1 MKIITQILPIFFLL
15 LLLTS
20 CSDYQKVV
28 KGDNYEEKFLHANR
42 MYDKENYS
50 KALALYE
57 QIYQRYPNTDK
68 GQVAYFRIAK
78 SYYAEG
84 DYYMAGYYFNQFSM
98 RYPSSEKAEESLFM
112 TAICSVKNSP
122 NVSLDQEETEL
133 ALNDLQL
140 FVQRYPNSE
149 LIDSCNRTM
158 DRLRY
163 KLETKRF
170 EAVQLYDKMQNN
182 RAAVASAQS
191 FLDDYP
197 RSAFLNE
204 AALIQYENAYKL
216 AMNSVLSKKK
226 ERIENAMEL
235 FTKYAYLFEDEND
248 LNKVQKYNEN
258 LEKELNNVAEQ
269 YDFNNIVEA
278 YKLSNSSSKQKKVYY
293 LEETMKRFD
302 NFAKKYPD
310 SDLLEKARTY
320 SSKAEKEL
328 TNS

>member
-1 MKIITQILPIFFLL
+1 MKIITQILSISFLILL
-15 LLLTS
+15 LSS

-42 MYDKENYS
+42 MYDKKNYT
-50 KALALYE
+50 KALTLYE
-57 QIYQRYPNTDK
+57 QIYQRFPNTDK
-68 GQVAYFRIAK
+68 GEVAYYRIAR

-98 RYPSSEKAEESLFM
+98 RYPSSENAEEALFM

-140 FVQRYPNSE
+140 FVQRYPESE

-170 EAVQLYDKMQNN
+170 EAVQLYDKMNQN
-182 RAAVASAQS
+182 RAAVASSKS
-191 FLDDYP
+191 FLDEYP
-197 RSAFLNE
+197 RSVYLE
-204 AALIQYENAYKL
+204 QAALIQFQNAYKL
-216 AMNSVLSKKK
+216 AMNSILSKKK

-235 FTKYAYLFEDEND
+235 YTKYNYLFEQEGYVNKARKSND
-248 LNKVQKYNEN
+248 N
-258 LEKELNNVAEQ
+258 LAKELIYVAEQ
-269 YDFNNIVEA
+269 YEYNDIVEA
-278 YKLSNSSSKQKKVYY
+278 YQLSNSSSEQKKVYY

-310 SDLLEKARTY
+310 SSLLEKARTY
-320 SSKAEKEL
+320 HKKAEKEL

>member
-1 MKIITQILPIFFLL
+1 MKIITQILSISFLILL
-15 LLLTS
+15 LSS

-42 MYDKENYS
+42 MYDKKNYT
-50 KALALYE
+50 KALTLYE
-57 QIYQRYPNTDK
+57 QIYQRFPNTDK
-68 GQVAYFRIAK
+68 GEVAYYRIAR

-98 RYPSSEKAEESLFM
+98 RYPSSENAEEALFM

-140 FVQRYPNSE
+140 FVQRYPESE

-170 EAVQLYDKMQNN
+170 EAVQLYDKMNQN
-182 RAAVASAQS
+182 RAAVASSKS
-191 FLDDYP
+191 FLDEYP
-197 RSAFLNE
+197 RSVYLEE
-204 AALIQYENAYKL
+204 AALIQFQNAYKL
-216 AMNSVLSKKK
+216 AMNSILSKKK
-226 ERIENAMEL
+226 DRIENAMEL
-235 FTKYAYLFEDEND
+235 YTKYNYLFEQEGYVNKARKSND
-248 LNKVQKYNEN
+248 N
-258 LEKELNNVAEQ
+258 LAKELIYVAEQ
-269 YDFNNIVEA
+269 YEYSDIVEA
-278 YKLSNSSSKQKKVYY
+278 YQLSNSSSEQKKVYY

-310 SDLLEKARTY
+310 SSLLEKARTY
-320 SSKAEKEL
+320 HKKAEKEL

>member
-1 MKIITQILPIFFLL
+1 MKIITQILSISFLILL
-15 LLLTS
+15 LSS

-42 MYDKENYS
+42 MYDKKNYT
-50 KALALYE
+50 KALTLYE
-57 QIYQRYPNTDK
+57 QIYQRFPNTDK
-68 GQVAYFRIAK
+68 GEVAYYRIAR

-98 RYPSSEKAEESLFM
+98 RYPSSENAEEALFM

-140 FVQRYPNSE
+140 FVQRYPESE

-170 EAVQLYDKMQNN
+170 EAVQLYDKMNQN
-182 RAAVASAQS
+182 RAAVASSKS
-191 FLDDYP
+191 FLDEYP
-197 RSAFLNE
+197 RSVYLEE
-204 AALIQYENAYKL
+204 AALIQFQNAYKL
-216 AMNSVLSKKK
+216 AMNSILSKKK
-226 ERIENAMEL
+226 DRIENAMEL
-235 FTKYAYLFEDEND
+235 YTKYNYLFEQEGYVNKARKSND
-248 LNKVQKYNEN
+248 N
-258 LEKELNNVAEQ
+258 LAKELIYVAEQ
-269 YDFNNIVEA
+269 YEYNDIVEA
-278 YKLSNSSSKQKKVYY
+278 YQLSNSSSEQKKVYY

-310 SDLLEKARTY
+310 SSLLEKARTY
-320 SSKAEKEL
+320 HKKAEKEL